1 MSPRQRSGS
10 RQCVY
15 LFEISSV
22 PTGRSRGSRFR
33 CSSCMAR
40 SIPRYPLPLAS
51 GCLRWRTSQ
60 NGLSA
65 LPEAA
70 ITIWTTS
77 APLKSREISST
88 LRGGDGCHKGRI
100 FRARTRWGLD
110 RMSAHGPMPRSAWMF
125 PALAVLL
132 FAVATGLGLDFTPS
146 VGGLLFA
153 VVLLAILFG
162 TVFAAVHH
170 AEVIAE
176 RIGEPYGTLLLT
188 LAVTIIEVALIATI
202 MLGDKPQPA
211 LARDTVFAVVMI
223 VCNGLVGLC
232 IFIGGLR
239 YREQDFQVSGANLY
253 LSVLFVL
260 ATITLIMPN
269 YTLTAP
275 GPIYSA
281 AQLGF
286 VDLVTLMLYG
296 VFLYTQTI
304 RHSDYFIKGGVG
316 AATETSSLSNRM
328 LALSIALLLISLLAV
343 ALLAKKFSLVVDVVT
358 AMIGAPPAFAGV
370 LVALLILLPEGV
382 TAIAAARNNDLQK
395 SINLALGS
403 SLATIGLTIPAVGVA
418 TYALDKERVLGL
430 NGQGMVLLLLTFV
443 LSMLTFG
450 TGRTNILFGLVHMVV
465 FAVFVFMVFVP

>member
-1 MSPRQRSGS
+1 
-10 RQCVY
+10 
-15 LFEISSV
+15 
-22 PTGRSRGSRFR
+22 
-33 CSSCMAR
+33 
-40 SIPRYPLPLAS
+40 
-51 GCLRWRTSQ
+51 
-60 NGLSA
+60 
-65 LPEAA
+65 
-70 ITIWTTS
+70 
-77 APLKSREISST
+77 
-88 LRGGDGCHKGRI
+88 
-100 FRARTRWGLD
+100 
-110 RMSAHGPMPRSAWMF
+110 MSAHGPMPRSAWMF

-132 FAVATGLGLDFTPS
+132 FAAATGLGLNFAPT

-153 VVLLAILFG
+153 AVLLSILFG

-286 VDLVTLMLYG
+286 VSIITLVLYA

-304 RHSDYFIKGGVG
+304 RHRDYFINQAEGEGTG
-316 AATETSSLSNRM
+316 ESRLSNRM
-328 LALSIALLLISLLAV
+328 LVISVALLLVSLLAV
-343 ALLAKKFSLVVDVVT
+343 VLLAKKFSAVVDAVT
-358 AMIGAPPAFAGV
+358 AMIGAPSAFAGV
-370 LVALLILLPEGV
+370 IVALLILLPESVAAVG
-382 TAIAAARNNDLQK
+382 AARKNDLQK

-403 SLATIGLTIPAVGVA
+403 SLATIGLPA
-418 TYALDKERVLGL
+418 
-430 NGQGMVLLLLTFV
+430 
-443 LSMLTFG
+443 
-450 TGRTNILFGLVHMVV
+450 
-465 FAVFVFMVFVP
+465 